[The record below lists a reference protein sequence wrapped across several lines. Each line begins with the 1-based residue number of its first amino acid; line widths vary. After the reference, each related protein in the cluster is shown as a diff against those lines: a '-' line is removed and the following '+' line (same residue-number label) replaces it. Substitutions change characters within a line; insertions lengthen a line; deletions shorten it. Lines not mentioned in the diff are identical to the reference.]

1 MYDLAVSLF
10 INLYL
15 LFGLLTFAVRHF
27 VITLFKL
34 KTITFRP
41 AVELIAL
48 AKKFF
53 LYVFQ
58 SNSCSVQTSQVEFF
72 FFYLGE
78 TSLCYHSLGISN
90 TVIFPVSFLFP
101 IYHNFLPI
109 QCTRIFILGESR
121 RNRTVQVLLYSVEFR
136 PNLVA

>member
-72 FFYLGE
+72 NFIWERLP
-78 TSLCYHSLGISN
+78 C
-90 TVIFPVSFLFP
+90 VIIRLAF
-101 IYHNFLPI
+101 
-109 QCTRIFILGESR
+109 QTR
-121 RNRTVQVLLYSVEFR
+121 
-136 PNLVA
+136 